1 MCISQKLFSEFYLLN
16 FWLKTIKKRINEIAF
31 QLLNFYFF
39 PTSYKTIS
47 NMRPS
52 SLSVKGGGR
61 LFTFYTN
68 KGSKGPFHK
77 KYLFHCSLHFISRYL
92 CEEKDIDVNLR
103 DKWDSTPLYYA
114 CLCGHQ
120 HIVEYLLHRLVN
132 SIWGFKE
139 FFKGTVRVILNNPS
153 CKGTCKCYNQK
164 TVE

>member
-1 MCISQKLFSEFYLLN
+1 MKLPFNFLTFIFSLHHIKPFQIWDRLPYLL
-16 FWLKTIKKRINEIAF
+16 R
-31 QLLNFYFF
+31 
-39 PTSYKTIS
+39 
-47 NMRPS
+47 
-52 SLSVKGGGR
+52 GGGR

>member
-1 MCISQKLFSEFYLLN
+1 MKLPFNFLTFIFSLHHIKPFQIWDRLPYLLG
-16 FWLKTIKKRINEIAF
+16 
-31 QLLNFYFF
+31 
-39 PTSYKTIS
+39 
-47 NMRPS
+47 
-52 SLSVKGGGR
+52 GGGR